1 MIRYLLDTSALAAVL
16 HPSPSPEFLHH
27 FREHQATCALS
38 SVAWHELAF
47 GVARLPSGRRKE
59 HLERFLFEAV
69 AGLPIL
75 PYDTAAAALHAGE
88 RARHDA
94 ARRVLPFADGQVAS
108 IAVANGLELVTQNAR
123 DLEHVEGLR
132 IAPWWGSA

>member
-16 HPSPSPEFLHH
+16 HPSPAPEFLHH
-27 FREHQATCALS
+27 FREHQATCAIS

-88 RARHDA
+88 R
-94 ARRVLPFADGQVAS
+94 VV
-108 IAVANGLELVTQNAR
+108 VANMVAIHQHGCKVRLNACCKGHTDVPHEGGGDIEVSQLLLHLV
-123 DLEHVEGLR
+123 V
-132 IAPWWGSA
+132 